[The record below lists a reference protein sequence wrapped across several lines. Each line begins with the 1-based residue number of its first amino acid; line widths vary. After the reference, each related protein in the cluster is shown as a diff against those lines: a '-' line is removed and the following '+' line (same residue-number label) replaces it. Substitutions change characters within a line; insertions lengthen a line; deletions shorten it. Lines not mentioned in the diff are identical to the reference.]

1 VNRLLRIASKKVC
14 LFVYGW
20 QRRGKMM
27 NLFDR
32 FILTIYSLALT
43 ILSVIVLA
51 ASLHIVSFETALSTL
66 QAIYELDTVRYAY
79 AVAALIFFLI
89 SLKFLFQGFR
99 MKKNRAAH
107 EAIVNQT
114 ELGGV
119 SISLTTI
126 EAIAL
131 KASRKIRG
139 VKDVKAIIKANEA
152 GTSVLLKLSVDG
164 ETPIPGIV
172 DGLQKSVKG
181 QIESVVG
188 MEIREVDVKVVE
200 VAQPSTR
207 LRVE

>member
-1 VNRLLRIASKKVC
+1 MFTV
-14 LFVYGW
+14 
-20 QRRGKMM
+20 GKGEMEM

-99 MKKNRAAH
+99 RNKDRAAH
-107 EAIVNQT
+107 AAIANQT

-119 SISLTTI
+119 SISLAAI

-139 VKDVKAIIKANEA
+139 VKDVKAVIKANEA
-152 GTSVLLKLSVDG
+152 GTSVLLKLTVDG

-188 MEIREVDVKVVE
+188 LEIRDVDVKVAE

>member
-1 VNRLLRIASKKVC
+1 
-14 LFVYGW
+14 
-20 QRRGKMM
+20 MM

-99 MKKNRAAH
+99 LKKNRAAH